1 MIDTLIVQRGIST
14 YITADDVERA
24 YEDMVIAADMVEVAV
39 FERMPRHVIEKRRED
54 LYSATSRWEKL
65 SELRLEQVEAGVA

>member
-1 MIDTLIVQRGIST
+1 
-14 YITADDVERA
+14 
-24 YEDMVIAADMVEVAV
+24 MVIAADMVEVAV